1 MAAISE
7 REDGEEHLDIRLRQ
21 DEEMEFF
28 TELALHEAERWISVS
43 EKTYVKLPPVCFCV
57 VDTIKKNPTGNTHCK
72 CAIKTNCIT
81 CIYMLVYFTFYKNN
95 VAH

>member
-43 EKTYVKLPPVCFCV
+43 EKTHVNL
-57 VDTIKKNPTGNTHCK
+57 
-72 CAIKTNCIT
+72 NCLQSVFVLLT
-81 CIYMLVYFTFYKNN
+81 R
-95 VAH
+95 

>member
-43 EKTYVKLPPVCFCV
+43 EK
-57 VDTIKKNPTGNTHCK
+57 
-72 CAIKTNCIT
+72 NCLQSVFVLLT
-81 CIYMLVYFTFYKNN
+81 R
-95 VAH
+95 